1 MTTFAGRARAPG
13 FVYPSAMRIAG
24 VLAAAAMVQAGA
36 LRAQPLRPGVSTT
49 AMVHP
54 SPEPPPEWDLGNSAD
69 TLARIAR
76 AATGDPRRG
85 ALEISSALLAGV
97 EPQVAAA
104 GLDALGVLARPES
117 ADAILRFLDHRRA
130 SLRRR
135 ALIAAARLRT
145 PAMLRA
151 IEQRLGDPDADVRAE
166 AARTLA
172 DVADGPAV
180 RALWAAFEHDAGTG
194 LGSEGSSL
202 LQESAHALGA
212 RGTVEDMDH
221 LLTFLRR
228 APFGALARA
237 FDAALRRPDLPDAP
251 KLRIVQALAGLATP
265 QARELLQQIA
275 DERRAR
281 PTPYVEAARAAVA
294 RIQ

>member
-1 MTTFAGRARAPG
+1 
-13 FVYPSAMRIAG
+13 
-24 VLAAAAMVQAGA
+24 
-36 LRAQPLRPGVSTT
+36 
-49 AMVHP
+49 MVHP
-54 SPEPPPEWDLGNSAD
+54 TAEAPPGWDLTRSD
-69 TLARIAR
+69 DVLARIQR

-104 GLDALGVLARPES
+104 GLDTLGVLARPES
-117 ADAILRFLDHRRA
+117 ADAILRYLDHRRV

-135 ALIAAARLRT
+135 ALIAAARLHT

-151 IEQRLGDPDADVRAE
+151 IDARLGDADPEVRAE

-172 DVADGPAV
+172 DVADPTSV

-202 LQESAHALGA
+202 LQESARALGA
-212 RGTVEDMDH
+212 RGAPQDVER
-221 LLTFLRR
+221 LITFLRR
-228 APFGALARA
+228 VPFGALARA
-237 FDAALRRPDLPDAP
+237 LEASLRRADVPNPV
-251 KLRIVQALAGLATP
+251 KLRVVQAVAGIATP
-265 QARELLQQIA
+265 QARELLTRLV
-275 DERRAR
+275 DEHRGR
-281 PTPYVEAARAAVA
+281 PTPAIDAARSAVA

>member
-1 MTTFAGRARAPG
+1 
-13 FVYPSAMRIAG
+13 
-24 VLAAAAMVQAGA
+24 
-36 LRAQPLRPGVSTT
+36 
-49 AMVHP
+49 MVHP
-54 SPEPPPEWDLGNSAD
+54 TAEPPPGWDLSRSDD
-69 TLARIAR
+69 TLARIQR

-85 ALEISSALLAGV
+85 AVEISSALLAGV

-104 GLDALGVLARPES
+104 GLDTLGVLARPES
-117 ADAILRFLDHRRA
+117 ADAILRYLDHRRV

-135 ALIAAARLRT
+135 ALIAAARLHT

-151 IEQRLGDPDADVRAE
+151 IEARLGDSDPEVRAE

-172 DVADGPAV
+172 DVGDPTSV
-180 RALWAAFEHDAGTG
+180 RALWAAFEREASGG
-194 LGSEGSSL
+194 LGSEGSAL

-212 RGTVEDMDH
+212 RGGEQDVDR

-237 FDAALRRPDLPDAP
+237 FEASLRRPELPNP
-251 KLRIVQALAGLATP
+251 LKLRVVQALAGIATP
-265 QARELLQQIA
+265 QARELLTRLV
-275 DERRAR
+275 DEHRGR
-281 PTPYVEAARAAVA
+281 PTPAIDAARSAVS

>member
-1 MTTFAGRARAPG
+1 MR
-13 FVYPSAMRIAG
+13 PSRNTLRLAIALCGATG
-24 VLAAAAMVQAGA
+24 VAS
-36 LRAQPLRPGVSTT
+36 AQPRRPVATT
-49 AMVHP
+49 VAMVHP
-54 SPEPPPEWDLGNSAD
+54 TAEPPAGWDLTRADD
-69 TLARIAR
+69 TLARIQR

-104 GLDALGVLARPES
+104 GLDTLGVLARPES
-117 ADAILRFLDHRRA
+117 ADAILRYLDHRRV

-135 ALIAAARLRT
+135 ALIAAARLHT

-151 IEQRLGDPDADVRAE
+151 IDARLADSDPEVRAE

-172 DVADGPAV
+172 DVADPTSV
-180 RALWAAFEHDAGTG
+180 RALWDAFEHDASNG
-194 LGSEGSSL
+194 LGSEGSAL
-202 LQESAHALGA
+202 LQESARALGA
-212 RGTVEDMDH
+212 RGSERDIDR

-237 FDAALRRPDLPDAP
+237 FEASLRRNELPHP
-251 KLRIVQALAGLATP
+251 VKVRVVQALAGIATP
-265 QARELLQQIA
+265 QARELLTRLV
-275 DERRAR
+275 DEHRGR
-281 PTPYVEAARAAVA
+281 PTATIDAARSAVS